1 MDCCCSARNNVFIN
15 GLFSSKTNSS
25 RRLKPLLV
33 WSCGRRA
40 STNSLVL
47 KAARLLGPGTNFEAS
62 KLKVVFL
69 GEEMAKQPRITPR
82 IYTVTHCDLTANL
95 TLAISNTI
103 NVEQL
108 RGWYNRLQRDDVIA
122 EWRKV
127 KDEMSLHV
135 HCHVSGAHL
144 LLDLAAEFRYH
155 IFTKE
160 LPLVLK
166 ALIHGDSVLF
176 NGHPELLE
184 ATVWVYFHSNSKN
197 YDRVECWGAL
207 KDAAQGIFGAAQL
220 DEKGPKEWTI
230 QNQLDE
236 KGPKEWAIHKSF
248 FHALVA
254 ILL

>member
-47 KAARLLGPGTNFEAS
+47 K
-62 KLKVVFL
+62 
-69 GEEMAKQPRITPR
+69 
-82 IYTVTHCDLTANL
+82 
-95 TLAISNTI
+95 
-103 NVEQL
+103 L

-236 KGPKEWAIHKSF
+236 KGPKEWTIQNQLDEKGPKEWAIHKSF